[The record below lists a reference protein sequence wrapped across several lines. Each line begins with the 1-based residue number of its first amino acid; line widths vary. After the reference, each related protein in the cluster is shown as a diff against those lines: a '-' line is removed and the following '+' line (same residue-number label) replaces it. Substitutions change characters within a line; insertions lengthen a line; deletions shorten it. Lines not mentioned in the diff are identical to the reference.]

1 MQNIE
6 EIVRSRLLDP
16 YGIDDMDLQTMLGQ
30 VVSNGIEMGEY
41 IFQVRKPS
49 LGL

>member
-30 VVSNGIEMGEY
+30 VVSNGIEMGDIY
-41 IFQVRKPS
+41 LS
-49 LGL
+49 LIHI

>member
-30 VVSNGIEMGEY
+30 VVSNGIEMGD
-41 IFQVRKPS
+41 I
-49 LGL
+49 